1 MKTVTATEA
10 KNRLG
15 ALMAEVTSTN
25 QPVLI
30 EVRGHPNAALI
41 SATEFERLKVLDRL
55 AKTADVLRLMEEI
68 RLNATPIVV
77 RQITD
82 EMSDEEVDQIIADQ
96 LTEARRE
103 GYRRRARQ
111 RQVAEQSVGYDA
123 ADDDA

>member
-103 GYRRRARQ
+103 GYRHRARQ